1 MRGSSDRR
9 KRRYEHLRRL
19 HDDRHSCPCHSVWA
33 SISLRRR
40 FSRPAI
46 NPTSSACAAGPPDF
60 PLSSLAAPL
69 RSMRWAMT
77 ESLLLWN
84 QDSSCKKIDV
94 DATDDAFAIKSGA
107 HPGRHEA
114 RRDGSLAWRS
124 PHQQDQP
131 EQARSVARLI
141 RAYSASQCDNAAP
154 AVFTSWPRGIHY

>member
-9 KRRYEHLRRL
+9 KGRYEHHLRRL

-46 NPTSSACAAGPPDF
+46 NPTSSACAAGPLDSPRRA
-60 PLSSLAAPL
+60 SSINAVGHDRIIATLETRTRL
-69 RSMRWAMT
+69 
-77 ESLLLWN
+77 
-84 QDSSCKKIDV
+84 CKKIDV